1 MSSLIVFM
9 ERNLVMSSC
18 RLTPFFPTKAGRQY
32 VSRLIPTMLV
42 YILFVFTARWTFQHL
57 HPTGLMVYL
66 LAILPALPLV
76 GSIAIVGLYIAE
88 ESDEFERSILIQS
101 MLWGFGVALAI
112 GTIWGSLEDFANVP
126 HRSAFYA
133 YFSFCIVNGIS
144 QPLIRLRYR

>member
-1 MSSLIVFM
+1 MSCFYS
-9 ERNLVMSSC
+9 
-18 RLTPFFPTKAGRQY
+18 TKASRRY
-32 VSRLIPTMLV
+32 VYRLLPTMIV
-42 YILFVFTARWTFQHL
+42 YVLFTFIAQWSFHHL

-88 ESDEFERSILIQS
+88 ESDEFQRSIVIKS

-112 GTIWGSLEDFANVP
+112 GSFWGSLEIFANAP

-133 YFSFCIVNGIS
+133 YLSFWIVNAIS
-144 QPLIRLRYR
+144 GAVIRLRYR

>member
-1 MSSLIVFM
+1 M
-9 ERNLVMSSC
+9 NC
-18 RLTPFFPTKAGRQY
+18 FFPTKAARRY
-32 VSRLIPTMLV
+32 NYRLILTMALYV
-42 YILFVFTARWTFQHL
+42 LFTFIAQWSFHHL

-88 ESDEFERSILIQS
+88 ESDEFQRSILVQS

-112 GTIWGSLEDFANVP
+112 GSIWGSLEVFANAP

-133 YFSFCIVNGIS
+133 YLSFWIVNAIS
-144 QPLIRLRYR
+144 QAIIRLRYR